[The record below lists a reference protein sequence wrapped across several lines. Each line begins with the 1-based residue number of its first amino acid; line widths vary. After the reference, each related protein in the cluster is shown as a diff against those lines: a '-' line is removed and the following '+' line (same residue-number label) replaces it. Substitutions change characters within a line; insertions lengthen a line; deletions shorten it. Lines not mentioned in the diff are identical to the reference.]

1 MRHGGY
7 GPFDDNDDNDNERD
21 GDHTAAD
28 EAFGGSNGFGG
39 FGARAE
45 EGAEEVVAA
54 VVAPARRARPAPGL
68 GARPRPGRP
77 PDRAGPGR
85 TQRPDRPD
93 HREPYA
99 QRAQRAP
106 YAQRA
111 QRAPYASR
119 GATPPGAG
127 LQRPLN
133 PTPPPDRADPVEHT
147 DLDDETLS
155 AVARDLWRVGVAWV
169 GSIHRPLLM
178 RLAGVLV
185 VLVVVMTVCASVL
198 QASLHPTL
206 TTAPT
211 TRSAL
216 ASSSATTA
224 PTKTPTKASAAT
236 GGRFT
241 GIVAVSYWAGHKLPF
256 TTSVTVTATLSWAT
270 TDPAPFS
277 CGNYTFTFSGYNR
290 PQNITCQLNLPT
302 GADGVNAEQFQNCAP
317 LHDPNATTLCWDNP
331 AQFWHA

>member
-7 GPFDDNDDNDNERD
+7 GPFDDDDDENNELD
-21 GDHTAAD
+21 GDHAAAD
-28 EAFGGSNGFGG
+28 EAFGGSNGFGGFGG

-45 EGAEEVVAA
+45 EGAEEVVAE

-77 PDRAGPGR
+77 PDRAGPDR

-99 QRAQRAP
+99 QRA
-106 YAQRA
+106 
-111 QRAPYASR
+111 PYASR

-127 LQRPLN
+127 AQRPLN
-133 PTPPPDRADPVEHT
+133 PTPPPDRADPVEHP
-147 DLDDETLS
+147 DLADLANETLS

-185 VLVVVMTVCASVL
+185 VLAVVMTVCASVL

-224 PTKTPTKASAAT
+224 PTKTPTKASAAR

-241 GIVAVSYWAGHKLPF
+241 GIVAVSYWAGHQLPF
-256 TTSVTVTATLSWAT
+256 TASVTVTATLSWAT

-331 AQFWHA
+331 AQFRHA